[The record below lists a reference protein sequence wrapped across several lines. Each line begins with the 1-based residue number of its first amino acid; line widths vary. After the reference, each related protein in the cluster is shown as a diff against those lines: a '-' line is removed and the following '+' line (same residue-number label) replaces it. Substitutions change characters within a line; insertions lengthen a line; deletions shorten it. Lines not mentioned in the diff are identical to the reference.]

1 MHSPTRRL
9 LVQIRTRQ
17 HIRKL
22 AFLPPGTGAL
32 VLPGQRA
39 SLRLIDPGRVR
50 VEVLDRVHSQPDHVF
65 GRAQPHLTRKRA
77 GRRPH
82 HTADRA
88 AGDSL
93 PLGGHGFTIGQV
105 VEAQGFPGRS
115 ASANRAHS
123 PQPTGQQP
131 ERAVQV
137 LIDGIGLKGQIR
149 ASSLAQPG
157 LVCRRLVIPSWCQIA
172 ASGAGA
178 SIASAPNIG
187 RRAGMTNSVENLTPP
202 ILPARGSRL
211 RYP

>member
-1 MHSPTRRL
+1 M
-9 LVQIRTRQ
+9 
-17 HIRKL
+17 
-22 AFLPPGTGAL
+22 
-32 VLPGQRA
+32 
-39 SLRLIDPGRVR
+39 R

-105 VEAQGFPGRS
+105 VEVQGFPGRS

-157 LVCRRLVIPSWCQIA
+157 LVCRRFGNPLVVPDRGIRRGSEHRLGAEHRQEGGHDQQRGEPHAAYPARSW
-172 ASGAGA
+172 
-178 SIASAPNIG
+178 IASQVSTGDPT
-187 RRAGMTNSVENLTPP
+187 MSVAAFTLK
-202 ILPARGSRL
+202 G
-211 RYP
+211 